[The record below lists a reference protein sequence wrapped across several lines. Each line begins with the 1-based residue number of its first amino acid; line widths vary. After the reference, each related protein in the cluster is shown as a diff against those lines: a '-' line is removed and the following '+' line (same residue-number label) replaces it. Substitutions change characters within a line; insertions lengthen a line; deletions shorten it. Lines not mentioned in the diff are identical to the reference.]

1 MTPNTH
7 SQLNKPEL
15 KRHANQ
21 RRDRKYDV
29 GQDRMATNDTCAR
42 PQIVYRKS
50 IANPKISQLGANL
63 HVYNDHSL
71 LG

>member
-1 MTPNTH
+1 MLIKEVTESMMLVRT
-7 SQLNKPEL
+7 EW
-15 KRHANQ
+15 
-21 RRDRKYDV
+21 RRMILVPDPK
-29 GQDRMATNDTCAR
+29 
-42 PQIVYRKS
+42 IVYRKS